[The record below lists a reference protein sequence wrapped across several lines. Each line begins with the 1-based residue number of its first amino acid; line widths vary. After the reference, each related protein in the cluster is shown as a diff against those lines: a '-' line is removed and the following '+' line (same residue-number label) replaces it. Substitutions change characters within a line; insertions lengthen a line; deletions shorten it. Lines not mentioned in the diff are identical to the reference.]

1 VEFSSFLSYLT
12 LLPITLS
19 ETLFIIFSK
28 NKNYILKSDFITGM
42 ITLFS
47 GDEYILLKLF
57 FDLLIPDENILI
69 NLENFKQIFRKIYD
83 GKSFEQNFSKMKNLD
98 LLENFLKNSCNSKD
112 NKSKPSYIEFLEN
125 FQNSKTLRTLFFE
138 VSKIKI

>member
-1 VEFSSFLSYLT
+1 
-12 LLPITLS
+12 LPITLS
-19 ETLFIIFSK
+19 ERLFTIFSK

-57 FDLLIPDENILI
+57 FDLLIPDEEILI
-69 NLENFKQIFRKIYD
+69 NLGNFKQMFRKIYD
-83 GKSFEQNFSKMKNLD
+83 GKSFEQIFSKMKNLN
-98 LLENFLKNSCNSKD
+98 LLENFLENSC
-112 NKSKPSYIEFLEN
+112 SYIEFLEI
-125 FQNSKTLRTLFFE
+125 FQNSNTLRTLFFE